1 MGTFGGKQ
9 QTLHLHQLIQIIKSD
24 NVKWDI
30 LIISVIKKTD
40 ARFPGKTDFLVVIV
54 PLHAYL

>member
-24 NVKWDI
+24 NGI
-30 LIISVIKKTD
+30 FLIISVIKKTD

-54 PLHAYL
+54 PFHAYL

>member
-24 NVKWDI
+24 NGI
-30 LIISVIKKTD
+30 FLIISVIKKTD
-40 ARFPGKTDFLVVIV
+40 ARLPGKTDFLVVIV
-54 PLHAYL
+54 PFHAYL